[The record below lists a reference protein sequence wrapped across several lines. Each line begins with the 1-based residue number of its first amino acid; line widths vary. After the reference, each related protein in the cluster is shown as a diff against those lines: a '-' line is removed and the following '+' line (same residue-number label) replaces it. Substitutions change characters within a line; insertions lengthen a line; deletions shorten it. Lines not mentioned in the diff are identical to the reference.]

1 MTQLSPHFTLEELT
15 SSNKA
20 KALKIDNTPSAEIIE
35 NLKALALALE
45 LLRSVL
51 AAPIKISSA
60 YRCPAL
66 NAAVGGSKTSAHV
79 QGLAAD
85 ITVDGMTPRQICEKI
100 LAVGLPFQQM
110 ICEDV
115 SPEHPDGR
123 WVHYGIS
130 LPVGD
135 KSTMRNQVLTMKA
148 GKYYTGLIK

>member
-1 MTQLSPHFTLEELT
+1 MQLTSHFSLEELT

-20 KALKIDNTPSAEIIE
+20 KALKIDNTPPKEIVE

-51 AAPIKISSA
+51 GKPIKISSA

-66 NAAVGGSKTSAHV
+66 NAAVKGSKTSAHV

-85 ITVDGMTPRQICEKI
+85 ITVEGMTPRQICEKI
-100 LAVGLPFQQM
+100 LFAGLKFDQI

-115 SPEHPDGR
+115 SAEHPDGV
-123 WVHYGIS
+123 WVHFGIS
-130 LPVGD
+130 KGA
-135 KSTMRNQVLTMKA
+135 MRNQVLTMKA
-148 GKYYTGLIK
+148 GKYLTGLVK

>member
-1 MTQLSPHFTLEELT
+1 MQLTSHFSLEELT

-20 KALKIDNTPSAEIIE
+20 KALKIDNTPPKEIIE

-66 NAAVGGSKTSAHV
+66 NAAVKGSKTSAHV

-85 ITVDGMTPRQICEKI
+85 ITVEGMTPRQICEKI
-100 LAVGLPFQQM
+100 LFAGLPFQQM

-115 SPEHPDGR
+115 SKEFPNGR
-123 WVHYGIS
+123 WVHFAI
-130 LPVGD
+130 D
-135 KSTMRNQVLTMKA
+135 RNTPMKREYLEMSN
-148 GKYYTGLIK
+148 GKYYKGKKTQ